1 MTTTANTDVFEA
13 QERIALA
20 RLACEANNFAE
31 ALRMLKPVLQ
41 AADVP
46 AEALALGGAVYMQL
60 RLFDRAEKLFT
71 RCLEKHPKAPWER
84 CQLGAVQAQMG
95 KRTEALNAW
104 DQVLKDQPNFF
115 PALLYK
121 GMALLQD
128 GKIPEAKQALDGVL
142 RAAPAGTQ
150 FFEQAKQVLQA
161 LDAQVAA
168 VPAAPRANTAA
179 SGSRLIPE
187 AYRTTTPS

>member
-1 MTTTANTDVFEA
+1 MTTTANTDVFDA

-20 RLACEANNFAE
+20 GLAFEAKNFAE

-84 CQLGAVQAQMG
+84 CQLGMVQAQMG

-104 DQVLKDQPNFF
+104 E
-115 PALLYK
+115 
-121 GMALLQD
+121 
-128 GKIPEAKQALDGVL
+128 PEAEPVLAVDKIGSGVGQTVIVNSDGIGA
-142 RAAPAGTQ
+142 REYIGDQKSPARWFVIGIVD
-150 FFEQAKQVLQA
+150 E
-161 LDAQVAA
+161 
-168 VPAAPRANTAA
+168 
-179 SGSRLIPE
+179 
-187 AYRTTTPS
+187 

>member
-1 MTTTANTDVFEA
+1 MTTTANTDVFDA

-20 RLACEANNFAE
+20 FLALEAKNLAE

-60 RLFDRAEKLFT
+60 RLFDRAEKLLT
-71 RCLEKHPKAPWER
+71 RCLEKQPKAPWER

-104 DQVLKDQPNFF
+104 EQVLKDQPNFF
-115 PALLYK
+115 PALLNK

-128 GKIPEAKQALDGVL
+128 GKVPEAMQALDGVV
-142 RAAPAGTQ
+142 RAAPAGTPY
-150 FFEQAKQVLQA
+150 FEQAKQVLQA

-168 VPAAPRANTAA
+168 VQAAPRANTAA
-179 SGSRLIPE
+179 SGSRPIPE
-187 AYRTTTPS
+187 AYKTPTPS